1 MENEKKFC
9 PYKRQIEVDY
19 RNGKRKMQE
28 KFTRCSGSKCMA
40 YKEGVCLRLEDAER
54 KKAR

>member
-1 MENEKKFC
+1 MESEKKFC

-19 RNGKRKMQE
+19 RNGKRRVQE

-40 YKEGVCLRLEDAER
+40 YSGGDCLRLEEAKR
-54 KKAR
+54 KR

>member
-19 RNGKRKMQE
+19 RNGKRKVQE

>member
-9 PYKRQIEVDY
+9 PFKWQIVTGY
-19 RNGKRKMQE
+19 RNGNRKIQSRFE
-28 KFTRCSGSKCMA
+28 KCSGSKCMA
-40 YKEGVCLRLEDAER
+40 YKEGVCLRLKAVKE

>member
-9 PYKRQIEVDY
+9 PFKWQIVTGY
-19 RNGKRKMQE
+19 RNGNRKVQSRF
-28 KFTRCSGSKCMA
+28 KDV
-40 YKEGVCLRLEDAER
+40 KE